1 MKPEHLLAKITQIKD
16 ELEAVE
22 MTLTDEL
29 LDYNI
34 DYVFLQLSLL
44 EAETALNEAIL
55 VLEERTRRMN

>member
-1 MKPEHLLAKITQIKD
+1 MKPEALLAKITQLKD

-22 MTLTDEL
+22 MALTDEL
-29 LDYNI
+29 LNSNI